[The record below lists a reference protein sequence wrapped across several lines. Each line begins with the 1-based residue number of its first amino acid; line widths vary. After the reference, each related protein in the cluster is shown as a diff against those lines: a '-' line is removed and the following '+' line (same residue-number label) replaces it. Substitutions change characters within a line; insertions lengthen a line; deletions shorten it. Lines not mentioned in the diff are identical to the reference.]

1 MKCGFFLVRP
11 RVIFERTS
19 RYGYRG
25 MPIERLPA
33 ELLER
38 IMVST
43 PPAGLDVLPDTPGAP
58 KAVPT
63 FDNALRLIGLQCV
76 SRRLRDLVRDLLMS
90 KAGAVLLADVV
101 RYRIYMA
108 LRDRHCGCRVGYTGA
123 LRARLLELAERCADA
138 AGRPAVCAELHEEAT
153 MLGGAPKLR
162 ELVIAAAADARD
174 YTYVRAR
181 IRFCAS
187 DIDAVHSHQY
197 NDQLDNTSGNYAQF
211 TIRTIIHS
219 VQSAGGVWKGA
230 QGVVLWAAAATDI
243 PPPLRRLCAV
253 WVQTARPELPTGD
266 PLSWAL
272 GASGSISLRRR
283 IRTLREET
291 RCVSLDCVHA

>member
-1 MKCGFFLVRP
+1 
-11 RVIFERTS
+11 
-19 RYGYRG
+19 
-25 MPIERLPA
+25 MPISPLERLPA

-38 IMVST
+38 IMVPT
-43 PPAGLDVLPDTPGAP
+43 PPADLDVLPGAMGDP

-63 FDNALRLIGLQCV
+63 FDNVLRLIGLQRV

-101 RYRIYMA
+101 RYRIYMT
-108 LRDRHCGCRVGYTGA
+108 LRGRHHGCRVEYTGA
-123 LRARLLELAERCADA
+123 LRARLLGLADRCADA
-138 AGRPAVCAELHEEAT
+138 AGRAAVCAELHEEAT

-162 ELVIAAAADARD
+162 EWLIAVAADARD
-174 YTYVRAR
+174 HTYVRAR

-187 DIDAVHSHQY
+187 DIDAIRSRQY

-211 TIRTIIHS
+211 TIRTIIHFA
-219 VQSAGGVWKGA
+219 QSAGGVWKGA
-230 QGVVLWAAAATDI
+230 QGVQGAQGVVLWAAAAADI

-272 GASGSISLRRR
+272 GASGSISLRQR
-283 IRTLREET
+283 IRALREDT
-291 RCVSLDCVHA
+291 RCASLDCVHG